1 MQTKQMSS
9 VSGTPERRQ
18 HICVENEVK
27 KYDVDVS
34 VKRELTWPEGAVGIP
49 LMLAIAEEL
58 LRTAMV
64 SNYIES

>member
-1 MQTKQMSS
+1 MSS
-9 VSGTPERRQ
+9 VVVHPREGNTFATG
-18 HICVENEVK
+18 VENEVK

-58 LRTAMV
+58 LRTAMAATI
-64 SNYIES
+64 SI